1 MSLLSEIAKSV
12 WMISPQGYQFWAP
25 FADRLLNREKLE
37 LPARE
42 HINLLSVYDKTG
54 KSVPTDANG
63 NYNNVPKGSV
73 AMVSV
78 TDVLVK
84 NSDWCITG
92 STEIVRQLQAIEG
105 NSNIVGTVV
114 YFDGPGG
121 SVSAIS
127 PFLDFMQKKTKPIVG
142 LYDMCCSAHLY
153 SMLAVADH
161 IMAENDLSSTIG
173 SVGVMI
179 SLIDNREQLKT
190 RGMERHDIYSNFSS
204 DKNLAFRMAMDGDYE
219 AIKTEMLDPLAIKF
233 QDFVK
238 TKRPNLVTKTPG
250 LLTGKTFGA
259 EDAISAKLIDSVGNL
274 EQAIMMVRSLAEIKS
289 IY

>member
-25 FADRLLNREKLE
+25 FADRLLNREKIE

-42 HINLLSVYDKTG
+42 QIDMLSVFDKNL
-54 KSVPTDANG
+54 KPVQRDANG

-73 AMVSV
+73 AMVSIS
-78 TDVLVK
+78 DVLVK

-92 STEIVRQLQAIEG
+92 SVDIVKQLQAIEG
-105 NSNIVGTVV
+105 NSNIVGTVA

-153 SMLAVADH
+153 SMLAVSDH
-161 IMAENDLSSTIG
+161 IMAENDLSSNIG

-179 SLIDNREQLKT
+179 SLIDNREQLKQN
-190 RGMERHDIYSNFSS
+190 GKERHDIYSNFSS
-204 DKNLAFRMAMDGDYE
+204 EKNLAFRMAMDGDYE
-219 AIKTEMLDPLAIKF
+219 AIKTEMLDPIAVKF

-238 TKRPNLVTKTPG
+238 MKRPNLVTKTPG

-259 EDAISAKLIDSVGNL
+259 GDALDAKLIDSVGNL
-274 EQAIMMVRSLAEIKS
+274 ERAMLMVQALAEIKK
-289 IY
+289 